1 MITTL
6 KINELADIKGEY
18 ITNILKVL
26 FSAYGEIEIIIK
38 PQSDMVR
45 TEIFRRIQDVE
56 NGAELLYFTEKEF
69 DELNKK
75 LSAGI
80 KPEKSKIK
88 RIKKHV
94 TNNLISH

>member
-6 KINELADIKGEY
+6 KITELADIKGEY
-18 ITNILKVL
+18 ITNILKVML
-26 FSAYGEIEIIIK
+26 SAYGEIEITIK
-38 PQSDMVR
+38 PQSDVVK

-56 NGAELLYFTEKEF
+56 NGAELLYFTENEF

>member
-18 ITNILKVL
+18 ITNILKAM

-38 PQSDMVR
+38 PQSDVMK